1 MKIFSDLKKM
11 WIDFSE
17 DIRIPARDKKILV
30 ALMIY
35 LVSPLDLVT
44 DWTPKYGLVDDF
56 FMLAFIMDYLFN
68 VLDSQL
74 MLSHYP
80 WGMKSYA
87 RFRSVARTLEFFVP
101 SFIKKKLWLYEG
113 DPY

>member
-1 MKIFSDLKKM
+1 MKLLSDLKKT
-11 WIDFSE
+11 WIDFSK
-17 DIRIPARDKKILV
+17 DVRIPARDKKILV
-30 ALMIY
+30 ILIIY
-35 LVSPLDLVT
+35 LVSPLDLIT
-44 DWTPKYGLVDDF
+44 DWTPKYGLIDDF
-56 FMLAFIMDYLFN
+56 FMLSFIMDYLFN

-87 RFRSVARTLEFFVP
+87 RFRAVARTLDFFVP
-101 SFIKKKLWLYEG
+101 NFIKKNLWLYEG

>member
-1 MKIFSDLKKM
+1 MKLFSDLKKT
-11 WIDFSE
+11 WIDFSK
-17 DIRIPARDKKILV
+17 DVRIPARDKKILV
-30 ALMIY
+30 IFIIY
-35 LVSPLDLVT
+35 LISPLDLIT
-44 DWTPKYGLVDDF
+44 DWTPKYGLIDDF

-101 SFIKKKLWLYEG
+101 NFIKKNLWLYER